1 MINNLPIWI
10 ETLFLVA
17 TFFTLKFYCDS
28 NNKPKKSLIIIVL
41 FGVINSILAYNGF
54 YENVSAMPPR
64 FSLVLLPSILFI
76 AYGLT
81 KKSLSKIEQ
90 NRNIRLSTLLHTVR
104 IPVEIVLVYLFYNG
118 MIPQIMTFE
127 GWNFDIL
134 IGITAPLVTFFFL
147 KNRKVLIFWNFIGL
161 IFIINILVLGLLSGE
176 LPFQQFAFDQP
187 NKAVQF
193 YPFILLPAIIVPIVI
208 YTHITDLY
216 ILLKKK

>member
-28 NNKPKKSLIIIVL
+28 NNKSKKSLIIIVL